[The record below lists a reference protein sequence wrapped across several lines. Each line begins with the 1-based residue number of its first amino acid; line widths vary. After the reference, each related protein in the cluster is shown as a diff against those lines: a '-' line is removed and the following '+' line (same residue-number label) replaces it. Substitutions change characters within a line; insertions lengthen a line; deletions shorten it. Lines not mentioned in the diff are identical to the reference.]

1 MKNVIKKIVGVYGAL
16 GLALVAIL
24 IQQVATFYFAIRNII
39 PSGLAKHSVNMRGG
53 KITLDGERTI
63 SLFELPVAGAGML
76 WGSLLGSMILLVG
89 GYFTNGR
96 SLSGFHFKTF
106 SWRAMAPWVVAYLFF
121 GGAMTALEHFFPV
134 FRSEGM
140 TTMIQASATSPILAI
155 IGIGIAVPFFEELV
169 FRGWL
174 FNRFEMSFSPVVAVI
189 ATSVLFTAM
198 HVQYN
203 LYILSALLVLALIL
217 GMMRH
222 KTGSIWPSIIIHCL
236 NNTIATLVAFN
247 QM

>member
-1 MKNVIKKIVGVYGAL
+1 MKTFFKKIVGVYGAL
-16 GLALVAIL
+16 GLALLAFLV
-24 IQQVATFYFAIRNII
+24 QQVTTVYFAIRNII
-39 PSGLAKHSVNMRGG
+39 PSGLAKHSASLHRG

-63 SLFELPVAGAGML
+63 TLFELPVAGAGML
-76 WGSLLGSMILLVG
+76 WGSLLGSVVLLIG

-96 SLSGFHFKTF
+96 SLSGFHFRPF
-106 SWRAMAPWVVAYLFF
+106 SWRAMAPWVVAYLLF
-121 GGAMTALEHFFPV
+121 GGAMTTLEHFLPV

-140 TTMIQASATSPILAI
+140 TTMIQASAKSPVLAI

-174 FNRFEMSFSPVVAVI
+174 FNRFEMLFSPVVSLI
-189 ATSVLFTAM
+189 ATSVLFTAL

-203 LYILSALLVLALIL
+203 LYILSALLVLAFIL

-222 KTGSIWPSIIIHCL
+222 KTGSIWPGIIVHCV
-236 NNTIATLVAFN
+236 NNTIATLIAFN
-247 QM
+247 QA